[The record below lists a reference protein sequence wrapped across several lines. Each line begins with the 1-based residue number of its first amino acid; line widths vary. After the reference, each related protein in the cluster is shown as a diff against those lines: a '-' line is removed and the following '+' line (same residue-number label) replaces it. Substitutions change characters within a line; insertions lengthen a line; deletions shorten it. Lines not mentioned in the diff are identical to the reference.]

1 MEVGDGRVHGR
12 CHCIG
17 HGVCPINGWS
27 WIPVAGA
34 SEVDG
39 AVGELGVAEVDVAAN
54 VCLAVVSERLGHSS
68 IVLTADTCSYLLK
81 GVDRRA
87 AEPAAA
93 LVPRQLPYQSGQ
105 KRAPRA
111 RESRHATPQKC
122 RAARGNAV
130 GPVGLEPT
138 TCGLKEPFTRRS
150 DLYLCQES
158 VSDLRNCYAT
168 SAIVSHCLSTSCAP
182 SVPRTIGLDLG
193 RGLTRPL
200 WTDNGTPPV
209 LAPQHRGA
217 ETVEPSSTARRPQ
230 S

>member
-1 MEVGDGRVHGR
+1 MEVGGGGWPLGR

-17 HGVCPINGWS
+17 HGVCPINGGS

-54 VCLAVVSERLGHSS
+54 VSLVVVSKRLVHSS
-68 IVLTADTCSYLLK
+68 IVLTADTCSYLLQ

-87 AEPAAA
+87 AEAAAA

-111 RESRHATPQKC
+111 RNSRRVSPQKC

-138 TCGLKEPFTRRS
+138 TCGLKVP
-150 DLYLCQES
+150 
-158 VSDLRNCYAT
+158 
-168 SAIVSHCLSTSCAP
+168 
-182 SVPRTIGLDLG
+182 PRT
-193 RGLTRPL
+193 
-200 WTDNGTPPV
+200 
-209 LAPQHRGA
+209 
-217 ETVEPSSTARRPQ
+217 
-230 S
+230 